1 MLGFSLKGV
10 WLPVFRFKI
19 VVQIVNSS
27 GVELFATVMKQTE
40 EVSLLI
46 FTHTD
51 TVRDDRPSN
60 VEAGSY
66 IVLKLALSGKFIALL
81 AVE

>member
-1 MLGFSLKGV
+1 
-10 WLPVFRFKI
+10 
-19 VVQIVNSS
+19 
-27 GVELFATVMKQTE
+27 MKQTE